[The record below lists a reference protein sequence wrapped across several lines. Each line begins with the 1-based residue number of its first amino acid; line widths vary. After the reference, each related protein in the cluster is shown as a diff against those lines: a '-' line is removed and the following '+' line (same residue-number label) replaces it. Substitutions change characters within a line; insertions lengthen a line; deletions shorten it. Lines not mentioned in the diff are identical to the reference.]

1 MTQPTIQQ
9 RLASAGIE
17 LIEQPTPR
25 HSYVPLVRDGNVLY
39 LSGKTPMREGAVVY
53 AGVLDSEA
61 DVDRGREAARLCIVN
76 LLSTLDS
83 AVGLGE
89 VESILKVTGFV
100 ASTDR
105 FTLQPQVINA
115 ASDLLVAV
123 LGDAGSHARSAVG
136 VSSLPGGSSVEIE
149 AIVRVRDEGTL
160 S

>member
-1 MTQPTIQQ
+1 M
-9 RLASAGIE
+9 
-17 LIEQPTPR
+17 IEQPTPR